1 MPLFKT
7 KKQPVV
13 QPVQMIESPEYTMES
28 IQHRVELLLQAEKKL
43 QARIARFEENTSDLV
58 ENAGDKLREVRN
70 ELVGIASEY
79 KAFQERFAVIVKALS
94 FTAKQEDFQ
103 KTKRIIDQ
111 YDPADIITRKEF
123 ERF

>member
-7 KKQPVV
+7 KKQPIV
-13 QPVQMIESPEYTMES
+13 QPVQIIESPEYTMES

-43 QARIARFEENTSDLV
+43 QARIVRFEENTSDLV

-70 ELVGIASEY
+70 ELVGIAIEY
-79 KAFQERFAVIVKALS
+79 KAFQERFAAIVKALS

-123 ERF
+123 ERL